1 MSSVWHGT
9 FKSAKEAGEWHLKSM
24 DGRNQCK
31 NANYKR
37 AGRVRLSK
45 AAFRKKLLED
55 LKHEE
60 R

>member
-9 FKSAKEAGEWHLKSM
+9 FKSVRDAGNWHIKIVE
-24 DGRNQCK
+24 GKNQTK

-55 LKHEE
+55 LKHGE
-60 R
+60 